1 MQKQA
6 VIDQIQ
12 NFGQTPAQLL
22 IAPHPPRDPP
32 SPNTMFY
39 SLAQP
44 IPPSVFEGTLS
55 MTLQL
60 PFSTGY
66 SLIAYKDSVIAVNR
80 NGEYLM
86 NKWTW
91 KTPKEL
97 KAESSGDLRGLSGPQ
112 INLPFEIDLDHDY
125 STSSAISF
133 TPLTNSQ
140 NDWKQKLKFIERIQ
154 NSITSGHEN
163 KRIPTVTMPS
173 HDAPEHLSSAPF
185 LLLDEDPYMVITY
198 GYWDNSFKVT
208 KIGEFDTS
216 KMTRVLQSIVAHK
229 RPVTVCDA
237 AGSYLVTG
245 SVDATLR
252 VFKIDHRRR
261 EKREGFYVKD
271 EYEHVLYG
279 HYDPITAVKLHSDL
293 DIAVSSSS
301 RGVCLV
307 HTLTK
312 GRLIRALSLPADRD
326 STIDL
331 IQISREGLIVLYS
344 SACRTLWLFSL
355 NGQLL
360 AQRSQDEDIDVTEH
374 GRYVISTMLLT
385 KNGKFLITAGDK
397 HVTVWSMHDLSI
409 VHRYDP
415 VSENVVAI
423 NFAHDERA
431 LLVALQN
438 GQLTIIYK
446 PNIGSQLI
454 PGNV

>member
-1 MQKQA
+1 ML
-6 VIDQIQ
+6 
-12 NFGQTPAQLL
+12 F
-22 IAPHPPRDPP
+22 
-32 SPNTMFY
+32 
-39 SLAQP
+39 
-44 IPPSVFEGTLS
+44 
-55 MTLQL
+55 LQ
-60 PFSTGY
+60 
-66 SLIAYKDSVIAVNR
+66 
-80 NGEYLM
+80 
-86 NKWTW
+86 
-91 KTPKEL
+91 
-97 KAESSGDLRGLSGPQ
+97 
-112 INLPFEIDLDHDY
+112 
-125 STSSAISF
+125 
-133 TPLTNSQ
+133 
-140 NDWKQKLKFIERIQ
+140 
-154 NSITSGHEN
+154 
-163 KRIPTVTMPS
+163 
-173 HDAPEHLSSAPF
+173 
-185 LLLDEDPYMVITY
+185 LLDEDPYMVITY

-245 SVDATLR
+245 SIDATLR

-261 EKREGFYVKD
+261 DKREGFYVKD

-279 HYDPITAVKLHSDL
+279 HYDPITAVKLNSDL

-301 RGVCLV
+301 RGVCLI

-312 GRLIRALSLPADRD
+312 GRLIRSLPLPADRD

-344 SACRTLWLFSL
+344 TACRTLWLFSL

-360 AQRSQDEDIDVTEH
+360 AQRSQDEEIDVTEH
-374 GRYVISTMLLT
+374 GRYVISSMLLT
-385 KNGKFLITAGDK
+385 KNGKFLLTGGDK
-397 HVTVWSMHDLSI
+397 HVTVWSMNDLTI

-415 VSENVVAI
+415 VSENVVAV

>member
-1 MQKQA
+1 
-6 VIDQIQ
+6 
-12 NFGQTPAQLL
+12 
-22 IAPHPPRDPP
+22 
-32 SPNTMFY
+32 
-39 SLAQP
+39 
-44 IPPSVFEGTLS
+44 
-55 MTLQL
+55 
-60 PFSTGY
+60 
-66 SLIAYKDSVIAVNR
+66 
-80 NGEYLM
+80 
-86 NKWTW
+86 
-91 KTPKEL
+91 
-97 KAESSGDLRGLSGPQ
+97 
-112 INLPFEIDLDHDY
+112 
-125 STSSAISF
+125 
-133 TPLTNSQ
+133 
-140 NDWKQKLKFIERIQ
+140 
-154 NSITSGHEN
+154 
-163 KRIPTVTMPS
+163 
-173 HDAPEHLSSAPF
+173 
-185 LLLDEDPYMVITY
+185 MVITY

-360 AQRSQDEDIDVTEH
+360 AQRSQDEDIDMTEH

-385 KNGKFLITAGDK
+385 KVRRHFSILKFHVLIIFLFQNGKFLITAGDK